1 MTSEEKNVSLHTTN
15 INIIFMLSV
24 DKLFFNHALDHD
36 DGASIDV
43 SPMIATIDA
52 MARINGQSAFVIDF
66 DRHELVYRTEQMVYI
81 DEATIRDIK
90 RECANPY
97 WSIISEETLQKL
109 LDIRN
114 NYLLTGNTLS
124 IDDYQ
129 QHVCIIEYPI
139 LLKNRELFIA
149 QKFTPLQLRSDGITR
164 LGVFVI
170 GYSNKS
176 TMECNIIA
184 PSGRRFRFDFAEKR
198 FLEFNLATSLSLAE
212 KAVLQ
217 RARMGMTCE
226 EIAASLCLSVNT
238 VKTHRTHIFKKLK
251 VDTITEA
258 LAVVGNYQLI

>member
-1 MTSEEKNVSLHTTN
+1 MPN
-15 INIIFMLSV
+15 V
-24 DKLFFNHALDHD
+24 DKLFFNHAVGKDE
-36 DGASIDV
+36 GAAIDI

-52 MARINGQSAFVIDF
+52 MARTNGQSAFVIDF
-66 DRHELVYRTEQMVYI
+66 DRHELLYRTEQMVYI

-114 NYLLTGNTLS
+114 HYLLAGSAMS
-124 IDDYQ
+124 IDDYR

-149 QKFTPLQLRSDGITR
+149 QKFTPLLMRSDGITQ

-170 GYSNKS
+170 GYSNKT

-198 FLEFNLATSLSLAE
+198 FFEFNLATNLSLAE

-226 EIAASLCLSVNT
+226 EIAESLCLSVNT
-238 VKTHRTHIFKKLK
+238 VKTHRAHIFRKLQ